1 MGCECHASGRAVC
14 VCVLTV
20 FRRSCSATLILELRP
35 RNQSATDDR
44 SAGPSSRVSVR
55 LCRALAVCVCGC
67 ESVRV
72 CRPGVLLSVCSRSSR
87 RRIGRFFGFLR
98 FSLSPSLSSDP
109 AQHPTGLF
117 LSQTNTPRDTQGL
130 TSLTRPYV
138 TSSSSSSLCGCGK
151 FRTEFFVNSPRV
163 ASFTPC
169 GAKIRR
175 C

>member
-35 RNQSATDDR
+35 QNQSATDDR

-55 LCRALAVCVCGC
+55 LCRALAVCVC
-67 ESVRV
+67 V
-72 CRPGVLLSVCSRSSR
+72 SSR
-87 RRIGRFFGFLR
+87 CPFVCVQQEQQEEDREVFRFSPLL
-98 FSLSPSLSSDP
+98 SLSPSLSSDP

>member
-44 SAGPSSRVSVR
+44 SAGPSSRVSVG

-67 ESVRV
+67 ESVCLCV
-72 CRPGVLLSVCSRSSR
+72 CVVPVSFCLCAAGAAGGGSGGFSVFSAS
-87 RRIGRFFGFLR
+87 L
-98 FSLSPSLSSDP
+98 SLSPSLSSDP

-138 TSSSSSSLCGCGK
+138 TSSSSSSRCGCGK
-151 FRTEFFVNSPRV
+151 FSSVPH
-163 ASFTPC
+163 
-169 GAKIRR
+169 
-175 C
+175 